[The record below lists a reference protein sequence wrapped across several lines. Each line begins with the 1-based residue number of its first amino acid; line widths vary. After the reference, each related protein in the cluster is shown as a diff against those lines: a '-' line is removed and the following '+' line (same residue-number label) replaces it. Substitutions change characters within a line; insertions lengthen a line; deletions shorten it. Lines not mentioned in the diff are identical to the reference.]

1 MGFLSTLIYFIVAIG
16 VLILVHEFGHFI
28 AARLTKTRVD
38 VFSIGMGFRVLGWN
52 KINGFT
58 FGKLPKDWE
67 GNGITDYRLSLFPL
81 GGYVKIVGMVD
92 ESMDD
97 NYSTSEPQPWE
108 FRSKRTYQKIFM
120 ISAGVIMNFILAV
133 ALFAS
138 VEYFWGEKLFLT
150 TTIGF
155 VEKNSISEAY
165 GLKSDDKI
173 VNINGKNVDNW
184 VQLKEHLTLEKFGD
198 NRNITVLR
206 NGELINLVI
215 PGDSI
220 VKALGNEKNIGIFPS
235 NVKVIITTVESIGP
249 AGKAGI
255 QENDT
260 IVSINNEPINTGF
273 EMQQILKNNKKAN
286 VAISWK
292 RGDQLFSD
300 SLVTKADG
308 TIGVGLFE
316 DYFGPSLTKEYG
328 VAESIVFGWDE
339 SIRNINLFVTT
350 ISQIFKGNLSA
361 QKSLGGPGT
370 IFIQAGRQAER
381 GFDSFLKFM
390 AILSVSLALINIL
403 PIPALD
409 GGHLV
414 FIIIEGIIRRE
425 IPVKVKMAFQQV
437 GMVLLLLLMV
447 YLIYNDITRL

>member
-1 MGFLSTLIYFIVAIG
+1 LIYFIVAIG

-38 VFSIGMGFRVLGWN
+38 VFSIGMGFRVFGWN

-67 GNGITDYRLSLFPL
+67 GNGITDYILSLFPL

-108 FRSKRTYQKIFM
+108 FRSKGTLAKLFM

-133 ALFAS
+133 VLFGA

-150 TTIGF
+150 TTIGY
-155 VEKNSISEAY
+155 VEKNSLAETF
-165 GLKSDDKI
+165 GLKDNDKI
-173 VNINGKNVDNW
+173 ISINGKNISNW
-184 VQLKEHLTLEKFGD
+184 IQLKEHLTVEKFGD
-198 NRNITVLR
+198 NRNITVVR
-206 NGELINLVI
+206 NDSVINLVI

-220 VKALGNEKNIGIFPS
+220 VKAIGNDKSLGIYPVNMKLM
-235 NVKVIITTVESIGP
+235 ITSVESIGP

-255 QENDT
+255 LENDT
-260 IVSINNEPINTGF
+260 IISINNEMINTGF
-273 EMQQILKNNKKAN
+273 EMQQILKSHKKAK
-286 VAISWK
+286 VSVSWK
-292 RGDQLFSD
+292 RGDKILSD
-300 SLVTKADG
+300 SMVTRADG
-308 TIGVGLFE
+308 TLGVGLFE
-316 DYFGPSLTKEYG
+316 DYFGPSEIKNYG
-328 VAESIVFGWDE
+328 LVESVVFGWDE
-339 SIRNINLFVTT
+339 SVRNINLFVTT

-381 GFDSFLKFM
+381 GFDSFLRFM
-390 AILSVSLALINIL
+390 AILSVSLALINVL

-425 IPVKVKMAFQQV
+425 IPVKVKMVFQQV

>member
-52 KINGFT
+52 KINGFS
-58 FGKLPKDWE
+58 FGRLPKEWE
-67 GNGITDYRLSLFPL
+67 GNGVTDYRLSLFPL

-97 NYSTSEPQPWE
+97 NYATSEPQPWE
-108 FRSKRTYQKIFM
+108 FRSKGTWPKLFM

-138 VEYFWGEKLFLT
+138 VHFFWGEELYLT
-150 TTIGF
+150 TSVGYVQKSSLADAF
-155 VEKNSISEAY
+155 
-165 GLKSDDKI
+165 GLKKGDKI
-173 VNINGKNVDNW
+173 TNINGQEISDW
-184 VQLKEHLTLEKFGD
+184 IQLKEHLTLEKFGT
-198 NRNITVLR
+198 NRNIK
-206 NGELINLVI
+206 LIRDGQPVDLVI

-220 VKALGNEKNIGIFPS
+220 VKALGNEKNIGIYPDFI
-235 NVKVIITTVESIGP
+235 NVFLISVESIGP
-249 AGKAGI
+249 AGKAGL
-255 QENDT
+255 ETNDT
-260 IVSINNEPINTGF
+260 ILSINNERINSVF
-273 EMQQILKNNKKAN
+273 EMQEILKNNKKTM
-286 VAISWK
+286 VTMSWK
-292 RGDQLFSD
+292 RGEKVLTD

-308 TIGVGLFE
+308 TIGVGLSE
-316 DYFGPSLTKEYG
+316 VYGGPSSRMEFG
-328 VAESIVFGWDE
+328 AVESAVYGWDE
-339 SIRNINLFVTT
+339 SVRNISLFVTT
-350 ISQIFKGNLSA
+350 ISQIVKGNLSL

-370 IFIQAGRQAER
+370 IFIQAGRQAEQ
-381 GFDSFLKFM
+381 GFDYFLRFM
-390 AILSVSLALINIL
+390 AILSVTLALINIL

-425 IPVKVKMAFQQV
+425 ISVKIKMAFQQV